1 MAISVFLIIIACF
14 AFSGGSMAGAI
25 GVIGVIGFIVG
36 FFMTFSNHSK
46 EEIIEKKR
54 TALKQAE
61 LNIQMAKL
69 GMNPYKENLK
79 AEQAQAAK
87 KKETKEII
95 KGAVVG
101 GIVAGE
107 AGAVVGATIAKN
119 RIDKVKVHLLP
130 QDEAETPHLPIQLPY
145 AERCIYCA

>member
-1 MAISVFLIIIACF
+1 MGYMDLTESEKKECENNKKGKVIMAISVFLIIIACF

-36 FFMTFSNHSK
+36 FFMTFYNHSK

-61 LNIQMAKL
+61 LNIQMAQL

-107 AGAVVGATIAKN
+107 AGAYVGATIAKN
-119 RIDKVKVHLLP
+119 KIDNEKK
-130 QDEAETPHLPIQLPY
+130 
-145 AERCIYCA
+145 

>member
-1 MAISVFLIIIACF
+1 MGYMDLTESEKKECEKNQKGKVIMAISVFLIIIACF
-14 AFSGGSMAGAI
+14 AFSGGSMAGTI

-46 EEIIEKKR
+46 GEIIERKR
-54 TALKQAE
+54 MTLKQAE
-61 LNIQMAKL
+61 LNIQMAQL

-119 RIDKVKVHLLP
+119 KIDNEKK
-130 QDEAETPHLPIQLPY
+130 
-145 AERCIYCA
+145 

>member
-1 MAISVFLIIIACF
+1 MGYMDLTESEKKECENNKKGKVIMAISVFLIIIACF

-101 GIVAGE
+101 RIVAGE

-119 RIDKVKVHLLP
+119 KIDNEKK
-130 QDEAETPHLPIQLPY
+130 
-145 AERCIYCA
+145 